1 MVAAHGRHDVG
12 GHDAGMTRMT
22 QMNSLTRMTSMET
35 SQRNGRVTRSNNT
48 VVTSAIVE
56 PKVRDDDF
64 SNICDADREIEKM
77 SDITRDDNKN
87 NIKKDPLS
95 DIKEE
100 SFRATVDENT

>member
-1 MVAAHGRHDVG
+1 
-12 GHDAGMTRMT
+12 
-22 QMNSLTRMTSMET
+22 MTSMET

-64 SNICDADREIEKM
+64 SNICDADREIEKL

-100 SFRATVDENT
+100 SFRAIVDENT

>member
-1 MVAAHGRHDVG
+1 
-12 GHDAGMTRMT
+12 
-22 QMNSLTRMTSMET
+22 MTSMET

-64 SNICDADREIEKM
+64 SNICDADREIEKI

-100 SFRATVDENT
+100 SFRAIVDENT

>member
-1 MVAAHGRHDVG
+1 
-12 GHDAGMTRMT
+12 
-22 QMNSLTRMTSMET
+22 MTSMET

-64 SNICDADREIEKM
+64 SNICDADREIEKL

>member
-1 MVAAHGRHDVG
+1 
-12 GHDAGMTRMT
+12 
-22 QMNSLTRMTSMET
+22 MTSMET

-100 SFRATVDENT
+100 SFRAIVDENT